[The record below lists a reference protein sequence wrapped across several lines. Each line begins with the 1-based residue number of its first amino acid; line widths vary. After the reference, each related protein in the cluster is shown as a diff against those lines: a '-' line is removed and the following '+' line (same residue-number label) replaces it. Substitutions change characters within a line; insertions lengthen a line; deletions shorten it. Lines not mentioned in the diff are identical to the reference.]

1 MPPSE
6 SIAAARLRP
15 ERAVNP
21 LVQVTACFAKS
32 NSLRLK
38 RRFSCLVLGL
48 ACLTR
53 SAAAA
58 DRPNILFIMV
68 DEMKWNVM
76 SGAGH
81 PLVKTPHLDRLA
93 REGTRFT
100 TAYTVAPI
108 CTPSRYSFFTGRYA
122 HVHGAIDN
130 STPTREPQVLLP
142 AILKHHGYQTAISGK
157 LHFIPKDFDH
167 SFDSFWSFSGE
178 GPRKLPTWPQT
189 VAKKHG
195 AESVRKL
202 AVRPFPSDP
211 LGKDLGKLTYPK
223 EDSQTFWIT
232 DRAVDFL
239 QQRDAAKP
247 FFLFVSYLD
256 PHSPSH
262 LCEPYWSMF
271 DAAKIPLPPSFKQDP
286 ARPSSSADNRHEVN
300 DPEIVRALTAAY
312 YAKVTMVDDN
322 VGRLLAKLRALGLAE
337 NTLIVFTADH
347 GNMLGDLNRW
357 FKGAM
362 YEGSARI
369 PLLMKAPAASP
380 FATTFNRG
388 AVVSSIV
395 ENIDVMPTLCE
406 LVGVPL
412 PTAGIQGR
420 SMTALVAGQA
430 VDWKN
435 RAFAERNS
443 SMIRTPQFK
452 YINNSRGNE
461 RHGGGKPE
469 LYDLIKDPL
478 EMNNLAGDPAHA
490 AIVKDLAGQ
499 LEAWQR
505 DNPPVPVMAG
515 VALPPRD
522 DTSERATKAAK
533 KAGRRIRNQK

>member
-1 MPPSE
+1 MK
-6 SIAAARLRP
+6 RLF
-15 ERAVNP
+15 
-21 LVQVTACFAKS
+21 T
-32 NSLRLK
+32 
-38 RRFSCLVLGL
+38 CLLLGF

-53 SAAAA
+53 SAPAA

-76 SGAGH
+76 SHAGH
-81 PLVKTPHLDRLA
+81 PLVKTPHLDQLA
-93 REGTRFT
+93 REGTQFA

-108 CTPSRYSFFTGRYA
+108 CTPSRYSFFSSRYA

-142 AILKHHGYQTAISGK
+142 AILKHHGYQTALSGK
-157 LHFIPKDFDH
+157 LHFIPKNHDH
-167 SFDSFWSFSGE
+167 SFDHFWSFSNE
-178 GPRKLPTWPQT
+178 GPGRLPTWPQDI
-189 VAKKHG
+189 AKKHG
-195 AESVRKL
+195 AGAMRKP
-202 AVRPFPSDP
+202 AAQPFPEDP
-211 LGKDLGKLTYPK
+211 LGKDLGKLAYPK
-223 EDSQTFWIT
+223 EDAQTFWIT

-239 QQRDAAKP
+239 QQRNPAKP

-271 DAAKIPLPPSFKQDP
+271 DAAKMPLPRSFKQDP
-286 ARPSSSADNRHEVN
+286 AKPAQSADNRHEVN
-300 DPEIVRALTAAY
+300 DPQIVKAMTAAY

-322 VGRLLAKLRALGLAE
+322 VGRLLAHLRRLGLAE
-337 NTLIVFTADH
+337 STLIVFTADH
-347 GNMLGDLNRW
+347 GNMVGDLNRW

-369 PLLMKAPAASP
+369 PLLMKAPAASR
-380 FATTFNRG
+380 FAATFNRG
-388 AVVSSIV
+388 AVVSQIV

-406 LVGVPL
+406 MAGVPL
-412 PTAGIQGR
+412 PQAGIQGR

-430 VDWKN
+430 ADWKN
-435 RAFAERNS
+435 RAFAERNA

-452 YINNSRGNE
+452 YIKNTRSNE

-478 EMNNLAGDPAHA
+478 EMENLADDPALA
-490 AIVKDLAGQ
+490 AVMKELAGQ
-499 LEAWQR
+499 LEQWQQ

-515 VALPPRD
+515 VALPPKAD
-522 DTSERATKAAK
+522 ASDSTAKAAR
-533 KAGRRIRNQK
+533 KAGRATRKQK